1 MESLIET
8 LRKILEQD
16 GDVLELIPQIKQ
28 EISEEHIEGG
38 MNME

>member
-16 GDVLELIPQIKQ
+16 GDVLELIPQVEQ
-28 EISEEHIEGG
+28 EISEDIK
-38 MNME
+38 ME